1 MTENEFIIE
10 TQNLSKRFKKVQAVK
25 DLSLHVHRGD
35 IYGFL
40 GPNGAGKTTTIKM
53 ILDLV
58 HSDSGKIFIRGKD
71 TSTSGVGVRQGIGYM
86 PERTQFYRNLTAI
99 QTMEFFAE
107 LKGVGKEE
115 CDELLA
121 RMGLAKW
128 RDAKVGTFS
137 KGMVQLMG
145 IGQSLLGSPEIL
157 ILDEPTSGLDPRW
170 AKVLKDTILEVNSKG
185 TTVFFSSH
193 LLFEVQELC
202 KRVAILNRGQL
213 VIEDTI
219 SKVSEGL
226 THKPKIILRVSGDAN
241 LAVEALRNGGFQEL
255 EVHGQVVS
263 VFVSPEDKSK
273 VLGLLAQSNITI
285 EDFRTEEPSLED
297 AFLGYIGDDFSLGG
311 EIINEVKKPQK
322 EVQEKPSVKQEVEK

>member
-1 MTENEFIIE
+1 MTMPEYIIRTE
-10 TQNLSKRFKKVQAVK
+10 GLNKKFKTVHAVK
-25 DLSLHVHRGD
+25 DLDIHVEKGD

-53 ILDLV
+53 ILGLV
-58 HSDSGKIFIRGKD
+58 HPNSGNIYINGKN
-71 TSTSGVGVRQGIGYM
+71 TAENGVELRQNIGFM

-99 QTMEFFAE
+99 QTLEFFAE

-115 CDELLA
+115 CDDLLA

-128 RDAKVGTFS
+128 RDKKVGTFS

-145 IGQSLLGSPEIL
+145 IGQSLLGSPDLL

-170 AKVLKDTILEVNSKG
+170 AKVLKDTILEVNAKG

-202 KRVAILNRGQL
+202 KRVAIINQGQL

-226 THKPKIILRVSGDAN
+226 TGKPKIILTVDGDAN
-241 LAVEALRNGGFQEL
+241 AATSVLRNGGFTEL
-255 EVHGQVVS
+255 EVHGQVIS
-263 VFVSPEDKSK
+263 VAVEGSRKTD
-273 VLGLLAQSNITI
+273 VLGLLTKANVQIK
-285 EDFRTEEPSLED
+285 DFRTEDASLED
-297 AFLGYIGDDFSLGG
+297 AFLRYIGASQDAGG
-311 EIINEVKKPQK
+311 EIIE
-322 EVQEKPSVKQEVEK
+322 S

>member
-1 MTENEFIIE
+1 MDETDHIIRTEGLN
-10 TQNLSKRFKKVQAVK
+10 KHFKSVHAVK
-25 DLSLHVHRGD
+25 DLSINVRKGD

-53 ILDLV
+53 ILDLT
-58 HSDSGKIFIRGKD
+58 HPDSGSVFINGSD
-71 TSTSGVGVRQGIGYM
+71 ISVVGVGSRKGIGYM

-107 LKGVGKEE
+107 RKGVGKEE

-121 RMGLAKW
+121 RMGLAQW

-145 IGQSLLGSPEIL
+145 IGQALMGSPELL

-170 AKVLKDTILEVNSKG
+170 ARVRKDIMLDINAKG

-202 KRVAILNRGQL
+202 RRVAILNYGQL
-213 VIEDTI
+213 IVENTVE
-219 SKVSEGL
+219 KVSEGL
-226 THKPKIILRVSGDAN
+226 TRQPKLVLRVSSAPQ
-241 LAVEALRNGGFQEL
+241 AAAQVLRDGGFNDL
-255 EVHGQVVS
+255 EVHGNVIS
-263 VFVSPEDKSK
+263 VLCEGHERTRA
-273 VLGLLAQSNITI
+273 LGLLSQAGVAID
-285 EDFRTEEPSLED
+285 DFRTEEPSLED
-297 AFLGYIGDDFSLGG
+297 AFMRYIGVGEGG
-311 EIINEVKKPQK
+311 GAGEV
-322 EVQEKPSVKQEVEK
+322 

>member
-1 MTENEFIIE
+1 MAESEYMIRTEG
-10 TQNLSKRFKKVQAVK
+10 LSKRFKNIQAVK
-25 DLSLHVHRGD
+25 NLDLHVQKGD

-40 GPNGAGKTTTIKM
+40 GPNGAGKTTTIKL

-58 HSDSGKIFIRGKD
+58 HPDSGTIFIRGKD
-71 TSTSGVGVRQGIGYM
+71 TSKSGVENRESIGYM

-107 LKGVGKEE
+107 LKGADKEE
-115 CDELLA
+115 CDELIA

-145 IGQSLLGSPEIL
+145 IGQSLLGSPELL

-170 AKVLKDTILEVNSKG
+170 AKVLKDTILEVNAKG

-202 KRVAILNRGQL
+202 KRVAILNKGQL
-213 VIEDTI
+213 VIEDTVTN
-219 SKVSEGL
+219 VSEGL
-226 THKPKIILRVSGDAN
+226 THKPKLILKISGDAN
-241 LAVEALRNGGFQEL
+241 AAVGTLQQGGFVEL
-255 EVHGQVVS
+255 EVHGQVIS
-263 VFVSPEDKSK
+263 VLVEGTEKSK
-273 VLGLLAQSNITI
+273 VLGLLSQANIEI
-285 EDFRTEEPSLED
+285 DDFRTEEPSLED
-297 AFLGYIGDDFSLGG
+297 AFLGYIGEDSSPGG
-311 EIINEVKKPQK
+311 EIIDKGKVQSK
-322 EVQEKPSVKQEVEK
+322 EVQEEPTEKREVE

>member
-1 MTENEFIIE
+1 MADANFLIRTEGLN
-10 TQNLSKRFKKVQAVK
+10 KRFKKVHAVK
-25 DLSLHVHRGD
+25 DLELKVRKGD

-58 HSDSGKIFIRGKD
+58 HPDTGNVFIDGKN
-71 TSTSGVGVRQGIGYM
+71 TSEWGVEFKRGIGYM

-99 QTMEFFAE
+99 QTMHFFAE
-107 LKGVGKEE
+107 LKGVGKGE

-121 RMGLAKW
+121 RMGLAEW

-145 IGQSLLGSPEIL
+145 IGQSLLGSPKLL

-170 AKVLKDTILEVNSKG
+170 ARVLKDIILEVNGKG

-202 KRVAILNRGQL
+202 SRVAILKNGAL
-213 VIEDTI
+213 IIEDST
-219 SKVSEGL
+219 SKVSQDL
-226 THKPKIILRVSGDAN
+226 THMPKLVLRISGDAGKAAKI
-241 LAVEALRNGGFQEL
+241 LFDNGFKDVK
-255 EVHGQVVS
+255 VHGQNVTVICES
-263 VFVSPEDKSK
+263 ARKAQVMS
-273 VLGLLAQSNITI
+273 LLSQANIII
-285 EDFRTEEPSLED
+285 EDFKTEEPSLED
-297 AFLGYIGDDFSLGG
+297 AFIRLIDAGKGG
-311 EIINEVKKPQK
+311 G
-322 EVQEKPSVKQEVEK
+322 SR